1 MHLRGQIMKIAILG
15 GSFDPPHLGHYFV
28 IQQVLELR
36 KDIDKILLVPAF
48 KHQWKPIQASPKDR
62 LAMLRSLVNEKVK
75 ISDIELR
82 MQGISYTR
90 DTLQELKKEINAQML
105 WIVGSDILSEFN
117 RWDNTEGLFEL
128 TTFLVFPRDP
138 HHVPEKVPAGFEVI
152 RDKNLITTNISS
164 TVIRQR
170 VKEGKAISYLVPKEV
185 EEYIKKHNLY
195 L

>member
-1 MHLRGQIMKIAILG
+1 MKIAILG

-28 IQQVLELR
+28 IKQILEI
-36 KDIDKILLVPAF
+36 KHDIDKILLVPAF

-62 LAMLRSLVNEKVK
+62 LAMLQSLVNEKVE

-82 MQGISYTR
+82 RQGVSYTV
-90 DTLQELKKEINAQML
+90 DTIREIKNKTNADIF
-105 WIVGSDILSEFN
+105 WIVGSDILPEFN

-138 HHVPEKVPAGFEVI
+138 HRVPKKIPAGFEVI
-152 RDKNLITTNISS
+152 RDKNLITTSISS
-164 TVIRQR
+164 TAIRQR
-170 VKEGKAISYLVPKEV
+170 VKEGKSISYLVPKEV
-185 EEYIKKHNLY
+185 EEYIFEHKLY